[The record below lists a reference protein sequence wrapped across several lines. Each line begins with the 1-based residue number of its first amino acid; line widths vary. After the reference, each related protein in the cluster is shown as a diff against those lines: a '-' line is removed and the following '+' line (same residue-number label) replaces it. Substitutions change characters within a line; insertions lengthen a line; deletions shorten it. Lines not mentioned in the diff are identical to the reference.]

1 MMPNYVYVAAQDDN
15 QIAVFTIDGE
25 TGRLTRTAEIPMPG
39 GPSLLAIRPN
49 RQCLYVGHRQV
60 PEISSHRIDP
70 ATGALTRTGSIAPPD
85 PPGFLA
91 TDRRGRYL
99 LAAYYQGGRAAVH
112 PLGEDGA
119 IKDPPSAWVPTAVGA
134 HAIQTDRSNCFAFV
148 PHIARLN
155 DNVLE
160 PPKNAPGPNAIY
172 QFRFDETTGDLTPN
186 TPPQLAMA
194 GMLGPRHYC
203 FHPSQDV
210 VYFSDEQG
218 CSVTGY
224 RLDPAAGTLSAFQTI
239 STLPEGHTGRNTC
252 SQIQLTPSGKF
263 LYVPNRGH
271 NSIAGFAVAADGR
284 LTAVGRVAT
293 EAVPSAFSLDPEG
306 KFVYA
311 AGSATGRLASYR
323 IHGETGELTPLETYN
338 VGQRPMWVLT
348 TRLGDA

>member
-25 TGRLTRTAEIPMPG
+25 TGRLTCTAEIPMPG

-134 HAIQTDRSNCFAFV
+134 HAIQTDRSNRFAFV

-172 QFRFDETTGDLTPN
+172 QFRFDETTGHLTPN

-224 RLDPAAGTLSAFQTI
+224 RLDTAAGTLSAFQTI

-263 LYVPNRGH
+263 LR
-271 NSIAGFAVAADGR
+271 SISSG
-284 LTAVGRVAT
+284 L
-293 EAVPSAFSLDPEG
+293 
-306 KFVYA
+306 
-311 AGSATGRLASYR
+311 
-323 IHGETGELTPLETYN
+323 
-338 VGQRPMWVLT
+338 
-348 TRLGDA
+348 

>member
-1 MMPNYVYVAAQDDN
+1 MPSYVYVASQDDN
-15 QIAVFTIDGE
+15 QISVFTIDGE
-25 TGRLTRTAEIPMPG
+25 TGGLTPKAEAPMPG
-39 GPSLLAIRPN
+39 GPSLLAISPN
-49 RQCLYVGHRQV
+49 RQCLYVGHREV

-70 ATGALTRTGSIAPPD
+70 GTGGLTRNGSVSLPD

-91 TDRRGRYL
+91 TDRSGRYL

-112 PLGEDGA
+112 PIGDDGA
-119 IKDPPSAWVPTAVGA
+119 IADPPIEWRSTDVGA
-134 HAIQTDRSNCFAFV
+134 HAIQTDPSNRFAFV

-160 PPKNAPGPNAIY
+160 PPRDVPGPNVIY
-172 QFRFDETTGDLTPN
+172 QFKFDETTGRLTPN
-186 TPPQLAMA
+186 TPLRLEMA
-194 GMLGPRHYC
+194 GTLGPRHYC
-203 FHPSQDV
+203 FHPRQDV

-224 RLDPAAGTLSAFQTI
+224 RLDTSAGTLSVFQTI
-239 STLPEGHTGRNTC
+239 STLPDGYTERNTC
-252 SQIQLTPSGKF
+252 SQIRLTPSGNF

-271 NSIAGFAVAADGR
+271 NSIAGFSVAADGR
-284 LTAVGRVAT
+284 LTAVGRVST

-323 IHGETGELTPLETYN
+323 INGETGDLTPLETYS
-338 VGQRPMWVLT
+338 VGQRPMWILT
-348 TRLGDA
+348 TRLGD

>member
-1 MMPNYVYVAAQDDN
+1 MPNYVYVAAQDDN

-70 ATGALTRTGSIAPPD
+70 ATGALRRTGSIAPPD

-134 HAIQTDRSNCFAFV
+134 HAIQTDRSNRFAFV

-160 PPKNAPGPNAIY
+160 PPKNAPGPNAIC
-172 QFRFDETTGDLTPN
+172 QFRFDETTGHLTSN

-224 RLDPAAGTLSAFQTI
+224 RLDTAAGTLSAFQTI

>member
-1 MMPNYVYVAAQDDN
+1 MPSYVYVAAQDDN

-25 TGRLTRTAEIPMPG
+25 TGRLTRTAEVPMPG
-39 GPSLLAIRPN
+39 GPSLLAIQSTTGTASTWGIARS
-49 RQCLYVGHRQV
+49 RR
-60 PEISSHRIDP
+60 SP
-70 ATGALTRTGSIAPPD
+70 AIASIPPREPSRAPAVSRLPD

-99 LAAYYQGGRAAVH
+99 LAAYYQGGRVAVH

-119 IKDPPSAWVPTAVGA
+119 IGDPPSAWVPTAVGA
-134 HAIQTDRSNCFAFV
+134 HAIQTDRSNRFAFV

-160 PPKNAPGPNAIY
+160 PPKDAPGPNVIY
-172 QFRFDETTGDLTPN
+172 QFRFDETTGRLTPN
-186 TPPQLAMA
+186 TPSQLAMA
-194 GMLGPRHYC
+194 GTLGPRHFC

-224 RLDPAAGTLSAFQTI
+224 RLDTAAGTLSAFQTI
-239 STLPEGHTGRNTC
+239 STLPEGTRGG
-252 SQIQLTPSGKF
+252 TPARRFNSPRRDSF

-323 IHGETGELTPLETYN
+323 INGETGELTPLETYT

-348 TRLGDA
+348 TRLGDM